1 MNDTKIKLSVGG
13 SYECFEPNTLT
24 QIKEYLDTNN

>member
-1 MNDTKIKLSVGG
+1 MNDTKIKLSAGAIILAA
-13 SYECFEPNTLT
+13 YKKT